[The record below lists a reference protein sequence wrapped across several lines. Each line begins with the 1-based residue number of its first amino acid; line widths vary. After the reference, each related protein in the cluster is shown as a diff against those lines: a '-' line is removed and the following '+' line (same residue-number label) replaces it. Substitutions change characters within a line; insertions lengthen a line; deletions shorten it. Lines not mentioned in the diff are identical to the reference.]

1 VHTFFI
7 YTTVLLPASALD
19 ELARMNIV
27 WPIMFKVS
35 NPKDPSLY
43 THCGV
48 LEFSAE
54 EGRAYVPLW
63 VREHS
68 CFQPCFLVVF
78 VLFLTQHMYY
88 VFCDEQ
94 QIQDKLKLKPGQIIN
109 VQNANLPKGTFVK
122 IRPQQKAFIELI
134 DPKAV

>member
-1 VHTFFI
+1 MVNVRFLFVTIFFFLLFINVHI
-7 YTTVLLPASALD
+7 IVLLPASALD

-63 VREHS
+63 LRYKFHMPFFS
-68 CFQPCFLVVF
+68 YTFFFL
-78 VLFLTQHMYY
+78 
-88 VFCDEQ
+88 
-94 QIQDKLKLKPGQIIN
+94 
-109 VQNANLPKGTFVK
+109 
-122 IRPQQKAFIELI
+122 
-134 DPKAV
+134 